1 MFKGKKVTKEALGGI
16 KGSSLRDKLAEAD
29 RAALAMVYLN
39 TNRFVTLRRYKD
51 HTTVHV
57 PTIGTFNYSV
67 SDDAVADQHA
77 VDEILSAAKEWALA
91 QINR

>member
-1 MFKGKKVTKEALGGI
+1 MFKGKKVSKETLGGI
-16 KGSSLRDKLAEAD
+16 KGSSLRDKLAESD

-51 HTTVHV
+51 HTTVNV
-57 PTIGTFNYSV
+57 PTIGIFSYNV

-77 VDEILSAAKEWALA
+77 MDKILSAAKEWALA
-91 QINR
+91 QINK